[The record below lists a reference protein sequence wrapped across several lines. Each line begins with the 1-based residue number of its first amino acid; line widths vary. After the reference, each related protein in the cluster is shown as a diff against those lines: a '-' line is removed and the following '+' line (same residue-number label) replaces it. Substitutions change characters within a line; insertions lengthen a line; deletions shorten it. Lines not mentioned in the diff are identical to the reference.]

1 MKALVKITAAMAALT
16 MAAAVIPAGI
26 TASAA
31 SETKSV
37 SYLRLING
45 SVTFPERLVVYGG
58 RTVNLVLG
66 DNSTF
71 NCPKGIYVSPDAGCA
86 GMLNIYSR
94 AWAAIWAP

>member
-45 SVTFPERLVVYGG
+45 SFTTEEICGALK
-58 RTVNLVLG
+58 TA
-66 DNSTF
+66 STHST
-71 NCPKGIYVSPDAGCA
+71 NGI
-86 GMLNIYSR
+86 M
-94 AWAAIWAP
+94 